1 MEFSKLSA
9 PSLKDLFIQQL
20 QEKILSGELPI
31 GTELPSER
39 ELAEQMQVSRAV
51 INGGLNELARKG
63 FIELRPRQGS
73 FVADYRRKGNLDTL
87 ITIME
92 YQGGILGA
100 QEIRS
105 ILEFRLALEHLAIES
120 AISNATDEQIHSL
133 ELFVDQLKNATTPLQ
148 ASEIAFQF
156 HHDLSFIGNNSIL
169 PLIYYSFRTP
179 VISLWTRFCTIY
191 GIPALYNNIHT
202 LYEYIKKRDLA
213 SSHQWT
219 DSYLKE
225 AINGHQQIYS
235 TYTATE
241 SNP

>member
-20 QEKILSGELPI
+20 QNKILSGELPI

-87 ITIME
+87 IAIME
-92 YQGGILGA
+92 YQGGMLGS

-105 ILEFRLALEHLAIES
+105 ILEFRRALEHLAIES
-120 AISNATDEQIHSL
+120 AISNATDEQILSL
-133 ELFVDQLKNATTPLQ
+133 GNFVDQLKNASTPLQ
-148 ASEIAFQF
+148 ASEIAFKF
-156 HHDLSFIGNNSIL
+156 HHELSFIGNNTIL
-169 PLIYYSFRTP
+169 PLIYYSFHAP
-179 VISLWTRFCTIY
+179 VVSLWTRFCSIH
-191 GIPALYNNIHT
+191 GINALYTNMHT
-202 LYEYIKKRDLA
+202 LYVHIKNRDLSA
-213 SSHQWT
+213 SRYWT
-219 DSYLKE
+219 DTYLKE
-225 AINGHQQIYS
+225 AISGHQQIYS
-235 TYTATE
+235 G
-241 SNP
+241 SPDK

>member
-1 MEFSKLSA
+1 MEFTKLSA

-92 YQGGILGA
+92 YQGGILGS

-105 ILEFRLALEHLAIES
+105 ILEFRRALEHLAVES
-120 AISNATDEQIHSL
+120 AISNATDEQIYSL
-133 ELFVDQLKNATTPLQ
+133 EIYVNELKHASTPLQ

-156 HHDLSFIGNNSIL
+156 HHELSFIGNNSIL
-169 PLIYYSFRTP
+169 PLIYYSFRAP
-179 VISLWTRFCTIY
+179 VISLWTRFCSIH
-191 GIPALYNNIHT
+191 GIDALYHNMHT
-202 LYEYIKKRDLA
+202 LYEYIKNRDRA
-213 SSHQWT
+213 ASHQWSDT
-219 DSYLKE
+219 YLME
-225 AINGHQQIYS
+225 AISGHQQIYS
-235 TYTATE
+235 SHYE
-241 SNP
+241 NKL